1 VAVLPDTQYLFDAD
15 SGDPAPLLE
24 TFRCLI
30 AERYVFAWFLE
41 AVPIELVDRPLSLSR
56 KVVVTLSDHE

>member
-24 TFRCLI
+24 PFRCLI
-30 AERYVFAWFLE
+30 AERYVFAWFSGSS
-41 AVPIELVDRPLSLSR
+41 ANRIGR
-56 KVVVTLSDHE
+56 